1 MDIFVTKVYLVL
13 QVYVHIF
20 VSLYTI
26 QSFAPSHTDAWD
38 TKTRAFGKVLSR
50 S

>member
-20 VSLYTI
+20 VSLYAI
-26 QSFAPSHTDAWD
+26 QSFAPTH
-38 TKTRAFGKVLSR
+38 
-50 S
+50 